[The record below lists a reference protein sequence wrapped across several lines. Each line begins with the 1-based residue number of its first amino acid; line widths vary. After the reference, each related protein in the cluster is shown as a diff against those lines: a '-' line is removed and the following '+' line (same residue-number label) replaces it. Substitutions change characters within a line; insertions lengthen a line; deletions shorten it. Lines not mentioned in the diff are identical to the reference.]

1 MTIAQIKA
9 LFQTKKIP
17 TQADFENLISK
28 IPNDDLTGRG
38 DNTLILY
45 NPSAPHVWGYRFV
58 TIDDNYTY
66 IFLGVYDAS
75 GGNIVPFLIIQCNQ
89 GRPLEGG
96 AAINWAFLTD
106 AQMIHIH
113 NEIGDLH
120 SPDDTSLVN
129 AIPSDIQWNRM
140 NSNPTVRVICT
151 KGQESDI
158 TFQCFPAKYNNKF
171 YVGYV
176 IKEEHS
182 YNADSYWRG
191 VIKSGIAYND
201 IAWDNSDEDLAK
213 ASEKYPKHT
222 PFTKESLMYREI
234 FSEFYPGYEDWI
246 IDFWMPN
253 PDWVGA
259 DVKDPSARVLSN
271 YGDSGK

>member
-9 LFQTKKIP
+9 LFQTGKIP

-28 IPNDDLTGRG
+28 IPNSDLTWGG
-38 DNTLILY
+38 DNTVSFV
-45 NPSAPHVWGYRFV
+45 NPSYPYITSYRFV

-75 GGNIVPFLIIQCNQ
+75 NGVIVPFLIIRCNQ

-96 AAINWAFLTD
+96 AAISWAFLTD
-106 AQMIHIH
+106 AQMIAM
-113 NEIGDLH
+113 NADVYDLH
-120 SPDDTSLVN
+120 GVDDITLVN

-151 KGQESDI
+151 KGQKSDI
-158 TFQCFPAKYNNKF
+158 TFQCFPAKYGNKF

-182 YNADSYWRG
+182 YDADSYWRG
-191 VIKSGIAYND
+191 VIKSGLAYND
-201 IAWDNSDEDLAK
+201 IAWDNSDEELA
-213 ASEKYPKHT
+213 SVLNSST
-222 PFTKESLMYREI
+222 RFTYTKI
-234 FSEFYPGYEDWI
+234 
-246 IDFWMPN
+246 
-253 PDWVGA
+253 
-259 DVKDPSARVLSN
+259 
-271 YGDSGK
+271 

>member
-9 LFQTKKIP
+9 LFQTGKIP

-38 DNTLILY
+38 DSTLKLY

-66 IFLGVYDAS
+66 IFLGVHDAS
-75 GGNIVPFLIIQCNQ
+75 NGVIVPFLIIQCNQ
-89 GRPLEGG
+89 GRPLEGNV
-96 AAINWAFLTD
+96 AISWAFLTD
-106 AQMIHIH
+106 AQMFKM
-113 NEIGDLH
+113 NVDVPDLH
-120 SPDDTSLVN
+120 DVDDNTLINS
-129 AIPSDIQWNRM
+129 IPPDIQWNRM

-158 TFQCFPAKYNNKF
+158 TFQCFPAKYGKYF

-182 YNADSYWRG
+182 FNHDSYWRG
-191 VIKSGIAYND
+191 VVKSGLAYDD
-201 IAWDNSDEDLAK
+201 IAWDKSDEELA
-213 ASEKYPKHT
+213 SVLNGST
-222 PFTKESLMYREI
+222 RFTYTKI
-234 FSEFYPGYEDWI
+234 
-246 IDFWMPN
+246 
-253 PDWVGA
+253 
-259 DVKDPSARVLSN
+259 
-271 YGDSGK
+271 

>member
-9 LFQTKKIP
+9 LFQTGKIP

-28 IPNDDLTGRG
+28 IPNDDLTGGG
-38 DNTLILY
+38 DSTLRLY
-45 NPSAPHVWGYRFV
+45 NPNFPYVTGYRFV

-66 IFLGVYDAS
+66 LFLGIYDAS
-75 GGNIVPFLIIQCNQ
+75 NGVIVPFLIIQCDQ
-89 GRPLEGG
+89 GRPLEGN
-96 AAINWAFLTD
+96 AAINWAFLTN
-106 AQMIHIH
+106 AQMIAM
-113 NEIGDLH
+113 NADVPDLH
-120 SPDDTSLVN
+120 DVDDTTLVN

-191 VIKSGIAYND
+191 VIKSGLAHND
-201 IAWDNSDEDLAK
+201 IAWDNSDEELA
-213 ASEKYPKHT
+213 SVLNSST
-222 PFTKESLMYREI
+222 RFTYTKI
-234 FSEFYPGYEDWI
+234 
-246 IDFWMPN
+246 
-253 PDWVGA
+253 
-259 DVKDPSARVLSN
+259 
-271 YGDSGK
+271 

>member
-1 MTIAQIKA
+1 MGK
-9 LFQTKKIP
+9 
-17 TQADFENLISK
+17 
-28 IPNDDLTGRG
+28 GRDG
-38 DNTLILY
+38 TLRLY

-66 IFLGVYDAS
+66 IFLGVHDAS
-75 GGNIVPFLIIQCNQ
+75 NGDIVPFLIIQCNQ

-106 AQMIHIH
+106 AQMMHIY
-113 NEIGDLH
+113 NKIGDLH
-120 SPDDTSLVN
+120 SPNDTSLVN

-171 YVGYV
+171 YIGYV

-182 YNADSYWRG
+182 YNANSYWRG

-201 IAWDNSDEDLAK
+201 IAWDNSDEELASVLK
-213 ASEKYPKHT
+213 GST
-222 PFTKESLMYREI
+222 RFTYTKM
-234 FSEFYPGYEDWI
+234 
-246 IDFWMPN
+246 
-253 PDWVGA
+253 
-259 DVKDPSARVLSN
+259 
-271 YGDSGK
+271 